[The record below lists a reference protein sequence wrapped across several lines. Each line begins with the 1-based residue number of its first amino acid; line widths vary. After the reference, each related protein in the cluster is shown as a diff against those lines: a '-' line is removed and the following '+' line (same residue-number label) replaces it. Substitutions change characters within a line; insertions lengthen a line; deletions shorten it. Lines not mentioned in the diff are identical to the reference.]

1 LISQRKEEEEEEERE
16 EEDFLEGEEGLS
28 AAAKRAPSGRAAG
41 DGIRPG
47 ANSPAAMRR
56 RFAAMMSAR
65 IEPSNPR
72 PSFLLLTF

>member
-1 LISQRKEEEEEEERE
+1 LISQRKKEEEE
-16 EEDFLEGEEGLS
+16 EEDFLEGEEALS
-28 AAAKRAPSGRAAG
+28 AAAKRAPSGLAPGGAV
-41 DGIRPG
+41 RPG

-65 IEPSNPR
+65 IEPANPR